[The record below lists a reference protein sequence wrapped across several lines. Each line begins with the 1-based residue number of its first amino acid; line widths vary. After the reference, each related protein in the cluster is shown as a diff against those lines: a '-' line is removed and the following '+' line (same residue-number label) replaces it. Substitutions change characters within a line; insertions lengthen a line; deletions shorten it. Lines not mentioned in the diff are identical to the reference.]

1 MKKLLLTTLLFVVA
15 SLVMQ
20 ASLRHQTFSLTFSED
35 DFELLEENGILHIL
49 PDPELFANYPEEN
62 RPALPLIPAD
72 CSVSGIVAHVKTTPT
87 FTKRLIRSN
96 VVLAQAPVPVPSS
109 SVIQQTR
116 VEEPAYAHNIYPE
129 SNCEYITS
137 SDLDDKTK
145 LYFLS
150 CPFVYDAAQ
159 KELYFIDSMNVDLLV
174 DSVDPE
180 PAGSSKTEAAKA
192 TSTNEKIDYV
202 IITNNALKPSF
213 ERLAQWKKTK
223 GLYSKIVTIEEIK
236 SKYGQATPH
245 YIKQYLKDLYTSNK
259 LTYAL
264 LGGDDSVVP
273 AIKCKI
279 MVKTPEDEEDI
290 PTDLYY
296 ACFNGDFDWNA
307 NKNSIIGEVNDKVD
321 LTPQIY
327 VTRVPVREPEQVKA
341 FIDKQL
347 AYERSPKWGNKIL
360 MSGAELHWNKVID
373 GETVSDAQIKGQ
385 ILIDHSIKPIWKGNI
400 IRCYDTYTDLF
411 DSHGYP
417 ILGEPYAIKAQLSL
431 GYDFLN
437 MESHGAPAYW
447 RLINYSPYTCLMAAE
462 QENTGH
468 THIITSA
475 CHTNAFDDTKGP
487 CLSES
492 FIRNPSS
499 GVISYLGSSRSGWGY
514 STDAKTPRLGP
525 SQQYESSFFINLLKN
540 PQNDKNYGKIVAQ
553 AKKEMISKCNDN
565 AFRSVMFGL
574 NPIGDPETP
583 IFVETPKKL
592 DTGISYRNAGKITL
606 DAKPKGTRICIMSAS
621 DYGQSFYKVVCDNKA
636 TSYTFPDFPVGI
648 TCNLC
653 FTKQGYIPIN
663 LTLCLL
669 QNETLTGTNVYT
681 SKDCMSAGPNLTSSR
696 PSGPVVIQSG
706 TTTINADMIKLWS
719 DVTVAK
725 NATLILNNNF

>member
-447 RLINYSPYTCLMAAE
+447 RLINYSQYTCQMATE

-468 THIITSA
+468 THIVTSA
-475 CHTNAFDDTKGP
+475 CKTNMFDDPEGP